1 MTLGDILKKYREDNN
16 ISMDEFSQLSSLS
29 KGYISMLENNINPR
43 NNKPIAPTLPTI
55 KKISNGMGIDV
66 DTLLKMLDSDQEIS
80 LENDENAK
88 TIAGIGRR
96 IKEAR
101 NALNMTQEELAKS
114 LGVTKGA
121 VANYENGTSHLKEPI
136 MCKLFSTLNVD
147 ANYLF
152 HDVVNSPRKSNDVT
166 LAEFEHIK
174 KYRALDERGRHMID
188 LMLDAEY
195 EHCKCNQSC
204 DISKPSGRLIQFYQR
219 LASAGTGQIVFDD
232 VPVDLIEIPDIPEY
246 SKAKYA
252 IGVNGDSM
260 EPLYKDSDILLVE
273 PANNI
278 NEGDIGIFIVDG
290 QSYVKKLGNKTLVSI
305 NDKYDDIP
313 ITEDTECLGR
323 VIDKITDP
331 QSNKISLD
339 EMLALQ
345 VGRKILE
352 EEKNNS
358 ELQTG

>member
-1 MTLGDILKKYREDNN
+1 MISDKLKEIRENRGMNKKDFASYLGVKYTTYNGYETGSREPASDFLILFSKKLDVSIDYLMGLTDEKDILHSY
-16 ISMDEFSQLSSLS
+16 QL
-29 KGYISMLENNINPR
+29 
-43 NNKPIAPTLPTI
+43 
-55 KKISNGMGIDV
+55 
-66 DTLLKMLDSDQEIS
+66 
-80 LENDENAK
+80 
-88 TIAGIGRR
+88 
-96 IKEAR
+96 
-101 NALNMTQEELAKS
+101 KS
-114 LGVTKGA
+114 IEYA
-121 VANYENGTSHLKEPI
+121 Y
-136 MCKLFSTLNVD
+136 
-147 ANYLF
+147 
-152 HDVVNSPRKSNDVT
+152 
-166 LAEFEHIK
+166 IK
-174 KYRALDERGRHMID
+174 KYRALDEHGKSIID
-188 LMLDAEY
+188 FLLDAEY
-195 EHCKCNQSC
+195 KRS
-204 DISKPSGRLIQFYQR
+204 ISQNHPAAISNPSGLLIQFYQR

-278 NEGDIGIFIVDG
+278 DEGDIGIFIVDG

>member
-1 MTLGDILKKYREDNN
+1 
-16 ISMDEFSQLSSLS
+16 
-29 KGYISMLENNINPR
+29 
-43 NNKPIAPTLPTI
+43 
-55 KKISNGMGIDV
+55 
-66 DTLLKMLDSDQEIS
+66 
-80 LENDENAK
+80 
-88 TIAGIGRR
+88 
-96 IKEAR
+96 
-101 NALNMTQEELAKS
+101 
-114 LGVTKGA
+114 
-121 VANYENGTSHLKEPI
+121 
-136 MCKLFSTLNVD
+136 
-147 ANYLF
+147 
-152 HDVVNSPRKSNDVT
+152 
-166 LAEFEHIK
+166 
-174 KYRALDERGRHMID
+174 MID

-195 EHCKCNQSC
+195 DHCKCNQSC
-204 DISKPSGRLIQFYQR
+204 DISKHSGRLIQFYQR

-278 NEGDIGIFIVDG
+278 DEGDIGIFIVDG
-290 QSYVKKLGNKTLVSI
+290 QSYVKKLGNKTLVSM